1 MSLRTRIGN
10 KGYGIYL
17 SDLKKNEI
25 NKIKKDLTVKPFT
38 IPGYGNGVEPFEIFL
53 TSNKRIYVPKFY
65 GIKHFGIPKKNKL
78 KTPEKIDIKFSGEM
92 RKNQLEPVQACLTAA
107 KTTGGGILS
116 LGCGSGKTCIAL
128 KLISELNVKAL
139 VVVNKDFLLEQ
150 WKERIRQFLPDAK
163 VGLIK
168 SKKIQVEQKDIV
180 LGMLQS
186 ISMCDYDSKIF
197 EGFGIVFYDE
207 VHCIP
212 SRVFSKALQ
221 KINTLYHFGLS
232 ATPTRTDKMEIVTKM
247 YIGDIVYKVDY
258 KKVKKNPKNVNV
270 LKVLYSF
277 KDNNFYKPIK
287 NFRKKPD
294 VVKMITNIIKCPK
307 RKNLI
312 SLLINYFIEEKKR
325 NILILSDR
333 IKYLKDIEQCVK
345 QYRKKDFKIG
355 YYIGGMKERERKE
368 SETAD
373 LILASYSM
381 AKEAMDIPILD
392 TLLMATSKS
401 NIQQSVGRIQRK
413 VEYPLDKP
421 PLVIDIHD
429 NFSSF
434 KNQSFRRDNFYHK
447 FKYPVHKIAYD
458 EKTITTDL
466 DYFTQNY
473 KVSTESSSSEEE

>member
-1 MSLRTRIGN
+1 M
-10 KGYGIYL
+10 
-17 SDLKKNEI
+17 KN
-25 NKIKKDLTVKPFT
+25 F
-38 IPGYGNGVEPFEIFL
+38 NG
-53 TSNKRIYVPKFY
+53 K
-65 GIKHFGIPKKNKL
+65 
-78 KTPEKIDIKFSGEM
+78 M
-92 RKNQLEPVQACLTAA
+92 RKNQLEPIKACLQAA

-128 KLISELNVKAL
+128 KIISELKVKAL
-139 VVVNKDFLLEQ
+139 VVVNKDFLLQQ
-150 WKERIRQFLPDAK
+150 WKERILQFLPEAR
-163 VGLIK
+163 VGIIK
-168 SKKIQVEQKDIV
+168 SKKVQVEQKDIV

-197 EGFGIVFYDE
+197 KDFGIVIYDE

-212 SRVFSKALQ
+212 SRVFSRALQ

-277 KDNNFYKPIK
+277 EDNKYYKSIK

-294 VVKMITNIIKCPK
+294 VVKMITNITKCPK
-307 RKNLI
+307 RKHMI
-312 SLLINYFIEEKKR
+312 SILINYFIEKKHR

-333 IKYLKDIEQCVK
+333 IKYLKDIEVFVK
-345 QYRKKDFKIG
+345 RNKTTDFKIG
-355 YYIGGMKERERKE
+355 YYIGGMKEKDRKE

-413 VEYPLDKP
+413 VEYPLNKP

-434 KNQSFRRDNFYHK
+434 RNQSIRRDKFYKK
-447 FKYPVHKIAYD
+447 FKYPVQNIIYD
-458 EKTITTDL
+458 EKTFIHLL
-466 DYFTQNY
+466 DDVTENY
-473 KVSTESSSSEEE
+473 QLSIESSSEELSLDSSDDIFENNKIIDEIIKNYPEEDF